1 MQKVSI
7 AGFVLA
13 LVMAF
18 ALSSCGE
25 GSQEDSNSDVEYLER
40 QLQKLRTRLNRL
52 QQAKTGTTHVH
63 VRFESAPF
71 WFAESRRSLFSSL
84 VVFPKEAK
92 VESWGADDSLY
103 ERPYAQVDGP
113 TAVHPSRA
121 FHSETLT
128 PFLDG
133 LALCGDESR
142 PVRLQAVGFAST
154 SGLTSG
160 KVSQGVKDKLAK
172 ERGRLAASCS
182 CCSPAKES
190 DSDAFNLIVANL
202 RAKHTADMVGELIN
216 ECGAKG
222 RIEIEPHQW
231 CSHSEMAAQR
241 HVEDGGPGNYDTSRG
256 LMNRRVELRVLD
268 LPGCMNFDPAKRV
281 PLSERK
287 QSLCT
292 PVT

>member
-7 AGFVLA
+7 GGFVLA

-18 ALSSCGE
+18 ALSSCGKAQP
-25 GSQEDSNSDVEYLER
+25 GASNSEVHELR
-40 QLQKLRTRLNRL
+40 QQLQKLRTRLSRL
-52 QQAKTGTTHVH
+52 HQAKTGTTHVH

-92 VESWGADDSLY
+92 VGSWVKGSY
-103 ERPYAQVDGP
+103 ECPYAKVDGP
-113 TAVHPSRA
+113 TAVHPSRV
-121 FHSETLT
+121 FHSETLK

-154 SGLTSG
+154 SGLTPST
-160 KVSQGVKDKLAK
+160 VAQGVKEKLAEK
-172 ERGRLAASCS
+172 RDRLAASCS
-182 CCSPAKES
+182 CCSPAEES
-190 DSDAFNLIVANL
+190 DSDAFNLIIANL

-216 ECGAKG
+216 ENGAKG
-222 RIEIEPHQW
+222 QIVIEPHQW
-231 CSHSEMAAQR
+231 CRHSEMVAQR
-241 HVEDGGPGNYDTSRG
+241 HVEDGGPENYDTNRG

-268 LPGCMNFDPAKRV
+268 LPGCMNLDPARRI
-281 PLSERK
+281 PLSEGS
-287 QSLCT
+287 QSVHT
-292 PVT
+292 PAT